1 MPYSSASIWANS
13 VQRTMSANWL
23 SPWRTSR
30 AQRLLGDDLRQDDVV
45 VRVRRVGR
53 AGRVEARG
61 VGREDVAAAGEEG
74 GAHFLDL
81 LDDDRLEGHLV
92 GAEVVGEVE
101 LGGGAGLHA
110 DRGAVQLL
118 GALHAEL
125 LVHHEALAVIVVDAG
140 EVEAERG
147 VARQRP
153 GRGAG
158 QQVDLARLQRGEA
171 LLGGGRH
178 VLDLVGIAE
187 DRGGDGAAGV
197 DVEARPLALA
207 VGGGEACDAGADA
220 ADQRLPRALM
230 ASRSLPAIRRTRSAD
245 QRGRD
250 DAGGHVLLEH
260 FVLPFVVASAV
271 LSGLSRPRTTLA
283 QFLGDQIGAR
293 NGRRRST

>member
-1 MPYSSASIWANS
+1 MAHD
-13 VQRTMSANWL
+13 
-23 SPWRTSR
+23 R

-45 VRVRRVGR
+45 VRVGRVGG
-53 AGRVEARG
+53 AGRVETRG
-61 VGREDVAAAGEEG
+61 VGRVDVAAAAEERRTD
-74 GAHFLDL
+74 FLDL
-81 LDDDRLEGHLV
+81 LDHDRLEAHLV
-92 GAEVVGEVE
+92 GAEIVGEVE
-101 LGGGAGLHA
+101 LGRGAGAHA

-125 LVHHEALAVIVVDAG
+125 LVHHEALAVVVVDAG

-158 QQVDLARLQRGEA
+158 EQVDLARLQGGEA
-171 LLGGGRH
+171 LLRRGRH
-178 VLDLVGIAE
+178 VLDLVGVAE
-187 DRGGDGAAGV
+187 DGGGDGAAGV
-197 DVEARPLALA
+197 DVEPRPLALA
-207 VGGGEACDAGADA
+207 VGEREARNAGGDA
-220 ADQRLPRALM
+220 ADEIAARLDGIEILAG
-230 ASRSLPAIRRTRSAD
+230 IRRSRGAD